1 MVSFPYLYM
10 KTPIQLEFI
19 DEEDCSF
26 EVQTYIDISVYKED
40 EKFNVVFVKNI
51 KFDDGYEE
59 SFLLKYC
66 KGLKDLDEVDD
77 VCREVI
83 KEDGE

>member
-1 MVSFPYLYM
+1 M
-10 KTPIQLEFI
+10 
-19 DEEDCSF
+19 
-26 EVQTYIDISVYKED
+26 
-40 EKFNVVFVKNI
+40 VFVKNI

>member
-10 KTPIQLEFI
+10 KTPIQIEFI
-19 DEEDCSF
+19 DEGDDSF
-26 EVQTYIDISVYKED
+26 EVQVYIDITVYKED
-40 EKFNVVFVKNI
+40 EKFNMVFVKNV

-66 KGLKDLDEVDD
+66 KGLKDLGEVDD
-77 VCREVI
+77 VCYEVM